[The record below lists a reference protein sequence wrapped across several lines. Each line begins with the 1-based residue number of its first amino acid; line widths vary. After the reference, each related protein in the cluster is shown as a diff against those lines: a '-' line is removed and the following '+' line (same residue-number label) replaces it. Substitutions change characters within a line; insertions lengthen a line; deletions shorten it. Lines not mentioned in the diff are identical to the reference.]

1 MSRKRMGAK
10 EPFARVYAS
19 VKDHPRIDQ
28 AGHDAVGV
36 WVRALAYCADH
47 QTDGFV
53 SATWLEGIGGKAL
66 KKAIDAGLIHK
77 IDNGYVVHDY
87 LDHNRSRAQIEEIRA
102 KERAK
107 KAAGK
112 NPGQTQGVPR
122 GNGGGNGSVVPLGN
136 TPGIPR
142 DSRLKAKEA

>member
-1 MSRKRMGAK
+1 MGAK

-19 VKDHPRIDQ
+19 VKDHPRIDA
-28 AGHDAVGV
+28 AGHEAVGI

-66 KKAIDAGLIHK
+66 KKALDAGLIHK

-87 LDHNRSRAQIEEIRA
+87 LDHNRSRQQIEEVRA

-107 KAAGK
+107 KAQGK
-112 NPGQTQGVPR
+112 PPGQTQGVPPGNPP
-122 GNGGGNGSVVPLGN
+122 GNGGVVPVDF
-136 TPGIPR
+136 TREYPG
-142 DSRLKAKEA
+142 DSSRLKVKG